1 MATRSAACT
10 PHIFGF
16 LRKGGALA
24 FRLCHTCTNSSELS
38 TVITAVR
45 HQEGDVLECQA
56 GSVPTG
62 LALGAGTAKS
72 RCASRR
78 RKDLHA
84 RSPRL
89 LNAIALYCEPPLQD
103 Q

>member
-45 HQEGDVLECQA
+45 HQEGDVL
-56 GSVPTG
+56 
-62 LALGAGTAKS
+62 
-72 RCASRR
+72 
-78 RKDLHA
+78 
-84 RSPRL
+84 
-89 LNAIALYCEPPLQD
+89 
-103 Q
+103 